1 MVDKIKLQNFEDS
14 RVWQDSVDLAV
25 DIYKFTKTFPQEER
39 FGISSQLQR
48 AATSVSANVAE
59 GFGRQS
65 KKEKS
70 QFYSI
75 AYGSLLETKSSLYVS
90 EKLGYPVELAPTID
104 KIEGIQ
110 KQINAIKRAI
120 NA

>member
-14 RVWQDSVDLAV
+14 KVWQDAVSLAV
-25 DIYKFTKTFPQEER
+25 IVYKYTKTFPREDQ

-48 AATSVSANVAE
+48 AATSVSANIAE
-59 GFGRQS
+59 GFGRKS

-75 AYGSLLETKSSLYVS
+75 AYGSLLETKSFLYVS
-90 EKLGYPVELAPTID
+90 EKLGYLNDIVPTLAQ
-104 KIEGIQ
+104 IEGIQ
-110 KQINAIKRAI
+110 KQINATKRVI